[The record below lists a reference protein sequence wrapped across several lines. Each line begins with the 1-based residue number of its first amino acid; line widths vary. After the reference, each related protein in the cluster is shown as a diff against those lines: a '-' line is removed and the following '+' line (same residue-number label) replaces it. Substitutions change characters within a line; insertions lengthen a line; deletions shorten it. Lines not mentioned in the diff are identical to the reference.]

1 MIAVEEEEWD
11 ESNIRELAKLV
22 EQHEQTWKPAVEELE
37 TINVGNDQ
45 SKKELKIGTLITLEQ
60 RTTMIALLQEYADV
74 FTWYYEDM
82 PGLDTNIVVHKIPL
96 EEGCKPVKQKL
107 RRAHPDVWIKVKAK
121 LEKQWNAGFL
131 EVVKYPQW
139 VSNIVVVP
147 KKEGKIRVCVDF
159 RSLNKASPKD
169 DFPLPHIDVLV
180 DNAARSSTYSFM
192 DGFSGYNQIKMAPE
206 DKAKTT
212 FVTPW
217 GTYCYKVMP
226 FGLKNTGATYQRAMV
241 ALFHDM
247 MHKEIEVYV
256 DDMIAKS
263 KKGEDHIKVLRKL
276 FERLR
281 KYELKLNPAKC
292 SFGVKSGKLLGF
304 VVSDR
309 GIEVDPDKVRAI
321 QSMSSPK
328 TEKEV
333 RGFLGRLNYIAR
345 FIAQL
350 TTTCEPI
357 FRLLRKKNHGTWNE
371 ECEVAFNKIKHY
383 LQSPPLLV
391 PPISG
396 RPLILYLTV
405 TEAAMGCVLGQHDET
420 GRKERTIYYL
430 SKKFTECESRY
441 TVIEKLCCPLVWAT
455 KRLRHYMMYHTTWL
469 ISKVDPLR
477 YIWNKPYL
485 SSRIARWQ
493 VLLAEYDIVYM
504 TRKAVKGSAITDHLA
519 DNAVEDYEP
528 LDFDFPD
535 ENVLS
540 IEEEEGK
547 IDWWTMFFDGAVNVY
562 GNGAGAVI
570 ISPDKKQYPVAVKLH
585 FECTNNTTEYEACI
599 LGLEAALE
607 LKIGKIDVY
616 GDSMLIICQV
626 KGEWQTKEEKLRPY
640 QEYLSTLS
648 EEFKEIRFTHLGREG
663 NHFADALATLAA
675 MATIDLGR
683 KVQPVHIDI
692 RNKPA
697 HCCSI
702 EGEIDG
708 KPWYYDIKNFVKNQ
722 EYPQSIAH
730 IFLFVTG
737 KSTKKN

>member
-1 MIAVEEEEWD
+1 VIAVKEEEWD
-11 ESNIRELAKLV
+11 ESNIREFAKLV

-37 TINVGNDQ
+37 TINVGGDQ

-60 RTTMIALLQEYADV
+60 RIAMIALLQEYADV
-74 FTWYYEDM
+74 FAWSYEDM
-82 PGLDTNIVVHKIPL
+82 SGLDTNIVVHKIPL

-107 RRAHPDVWIKVKAK
+107 RRAHPDVWIKVKAE
-121 LEKQWNAGFL
+121 LEKQWNADFL
-131 EVVKYPQW
+131 GVVKYPQW

-159 RSLNKASPKD
+159 WNLNKASPKD

-321 QSMSSPK
+321 QSMPSPK

-396 RPLILYLTV
+396 RPLILYLS
-405 TEAAMGCVLGQHDET
+405 D
-420 GRKERTIYYL
+420 
-430 SKKFTECESRY
+430 
-441 TVIEKLCCPLVWAT
+441 
-455 KRLRHYMMYHTTWL
+455 
-469 ISKVDPLR
+469 
-477 YIWNKPYL
+477 
-485 SSRIARWQ
+485 
-493 VLLAEYDIVYM
+493 
-504 TRKAVKGSAITDHLA
+504 
-519 DNAVEDYEP
+519 
-528 LDFDFPD
+528 
-535 ENVLS
+535 
-540 IEEEEGK
+540 
-547 IDWWTMFFDGAVNVY
+547 
-562 GNGAGAVI
+562 
-570 ISPDKKQYPVAVKLH
+570 
-585 FECTNNTTEYEACI
+585 
-599 LGLEAALE
+599 
-607 LKIGKIDVY
+607 
-616 GDSMLIICQV
+616 
-626 KGEWQTKEEKLRPY
+626 
-640 QEYLSTLS
+640 
-648 EEFKEIRFTHLGREG
+648 
-663 NHFADALATLAA
+663 
-675 MATIDLGR
+675 
-683 KVQPVHIDI
+683 
-692 RNKPA
+692 
-697 HCCSI
+697 
-702 EGEIDG
+702 
-708 KPWYYDIKNFVKNQ
+708 
-722 EYPQSIAH
+722 
-730 IFLFVTG
+730 
-737 KSTKKN
+737 